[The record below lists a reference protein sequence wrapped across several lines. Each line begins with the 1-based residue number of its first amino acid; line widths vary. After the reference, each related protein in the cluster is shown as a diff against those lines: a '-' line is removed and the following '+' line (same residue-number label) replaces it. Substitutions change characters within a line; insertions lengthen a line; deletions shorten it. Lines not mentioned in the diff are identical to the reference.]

1 MHYVYTEEQLV
12 KLCNEIKE
20 VVLQDLVLQNYL
32 TEDERNFYLSS
43 RVLMGYKKSWFGRI
57 WNILNKSEN
66 EIASKDDAGEILTI
80 APFTVVTDD
89 NQKQN
94 PPERK
99 NNLHLLKKD

>member
-1 MHYVYTEEQLV
+1 
-12 KLCNEIKE
+12 
-20 VVLQDLVLQNYL
+20 
-32 TEDERNFYLSS
+32 
-43 RVLMGYKKSWFGRI
+43 MGIAVWY
-57 WNILNKSEN
+57 ILNKSEN

-89 NQKQN
+89 TLKQN